1 MSWKKTAAVFMT
13 ALCISGGASAYNLQS
28 IAKAHLPPAFTYQDI
43 PEQQELKFHNFTYPY
58 HMGQLSVMLQKSRK
72 FAYGYIVT
80 AKLPPA
86 GADTLK
92 PFFREYL
99 TVKEWRS
106 LSRMNRAFLDEDSP
120 LRKGAEEVM
129 KNWAKNVVGE
139 LGEGVKITLS
149 DFEPYRK
156 LTADEA
162 YLYTMG
168 AKITFDSD
176 GLIQPF
182 YGRAYFLREN
192 DHIDVMMLLTP
203 DEGKEP
209 LVYAIDDLAKA
220 AAKETNM
227 QEEKE
232 DLSVMLAKGAAG
244 N

>member
-1 MSWKKTAAVFMT
+1 
-13 ALCISGGASAYNLQS
+13 
-28 IAKAHLPPAFTYQDI
+28 
-43 PEQQELKFHNFTYPY
+43 
-58 HMGQLSVMLQKSRK
+58 MLQKSRK

-80 AKLPPA
+80 TKLPPA

-176 GLIQPF
+176 GLILPF
-182 YGRAYFLREN
+182 YGRAYFFREN

-220 AAKETNM
+220 AAKETDM

>member
-13 ALCISGGASAYNLQS
+13 VLCISGGASAYDLQS

-72 FAYGYIVT
+72 FAYGYIIT

-86 GADTLK
+86 GKAS
-92 PFFREYL
+92 PFFYGQVFPKKRFQCI
-99 TVKEWRS
+99 R
-106 LSRMNRAFLDEDSP
+106 SRMNRAFLDEDSP

-176 GLIQPF
+176 GLILPF
-182 YGRAYFLREN
+182 YGRAYFFREN

-220 AAKETNM
+220 AAKETEM

>member
-1 MSWKKTAAVFMT
+1 MSWKKTVAVFMT
-13 ALCISGGASAYNLQS
+13 VLCISGGASAYDLRF

-176 GLIQPF
+176 GLILPF
-182 YGRAYFLREN
+182 YGRAYFFREN

-220 AAKETNM
+220 AAKETDM

-232 DLSVMLAKGAAG
+232 DLSVMLAKGAAE

>member
-13 ALCISGGASAYNLQS
+13 VLCISGGASAYDLQS

-43 PEQQELKFHNFTYPY
+43 PEQQELKFHDFTYPY

-176 GLIQPF
+176 GLILPF
-182 YGRAYFLREN
+182 YGRAYFFREN
-192 DHIDVMMLLTP
+192 DHIDVMMLTP

-220 AAKETNM
+220 AAKETEM

>member
-13 ALCISGGASAYNLQS
+13 VLCISGGASAYDLQS

-162 YLYTMG
+162 L
-168 AKITFDSD
+168 S
-176 GLIQPF
+176 LI
-182 YGRAYFLREN
+182 
-192 DHIDVMMLLTP
+192 HI
-203 DEGKEP
+203 
-209 LVYAIDDLAKA
+209 
-220 AAKETNM
+220 
-227 QEEKE
+227 
-232 DLSVMLAKGAAG
+232 
-244 N
+244 

>member
-13 ALCISGGASAYNLQS
+13 VLCISGGASAYDLQS

-43 PEQQELKFHNFTYPY
+43 PEQQELKFHDFTYPY

-139 LGEGVKITLS
+139 LGEGVKSPCPISSRIANLQPTKPIS
-149 DFEPYRK
+149 IRWARK
-156 LTADEA
+156 LPLIPTDSSCPFTAER
-162 YLYTMG
+162 
-168 AKITFDSD
+168 IS
-176 GLIQPF
+176 
-182 YGRAYFLREN
+182 
-192 DHIDVMMLLTP
+192 
-203 DEGKEP
+203 
-209 LVYAIDDLAKA
+209 
-220 AAKETNM
+220 
-227 QEEKE
+227 
-232 DLSVMLAKGAAG
+232 SVKMTI
-244 N
+244 